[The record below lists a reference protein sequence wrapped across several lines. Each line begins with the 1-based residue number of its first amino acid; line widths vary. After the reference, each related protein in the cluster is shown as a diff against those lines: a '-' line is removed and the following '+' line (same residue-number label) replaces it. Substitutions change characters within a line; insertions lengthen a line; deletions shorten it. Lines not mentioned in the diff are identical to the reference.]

1 MEKIDLI
8 KALLSAEPT
17 TVTEAKTALRGLLD
31 ARAASFREDSTKF
44 ITKSLFENMTF
55 DPPGIKS
62 GDKVTYDGAECVIDK
77 VDGDTLVLKTK
88 EGSLYSVSKDDKKM
102 TFTPPGAKHGA
113 ESSVGNGL
121 YKDDSNKGMIFT
133 PPGGAGS
140 ANTK

>member
-1 MEKIDLI
+1 MEKIDII
-8 KALLSAEPT
+8 KSLLSAEPA

-44 ITKSLFENMTF
+44 ITKSLFEGMTF
-55 DPPGIKS
+55 DPPGIGS
-62 GDKVTYDGAECVIDK
+62 MVTYDGAECVIDK

-102 TFTPPGAKHGA
+102 TFTPPGATHAPAGTI
-113 ESSVGNGL
+113 GNGL

-133 PPGGAGS
+133 PPGGAGN